1 MTALLPLMAPGLMSD
16 NERMVESGYWM
27 GLTMLWKTLGW
38 GRIVMPGQMREDTVT
53 RSEDR
58 ISANKMKP

>member
-38 GRIVMPGQMREDTVT
+38 GQIVRPGQMREDTQLLDLKT
-53 RSEDR
+53 EFLLT
-58 ISANKMKP
+58 K

>member
-38 GRIVMPGQMREDTVT
+38 GQIVRPGQMREDTQL
-53 RSEDR
+53 
-58 ISANKMKP
+58 N